1 MLQVWNVT
9 RDIASF
15 PTISSSYAITLVFN
29 PGVAALGNALI
40 LLTPINCADLPGNCN
55 TDAYYINPIK
65 RFVLALCE
73 RIFTTIQYSFLL
85 NFPLYNFLV
94 FSIPGQKS
102 SLDLF
107 QD

>member
-1 MLQVWNVT
+1 MT

-65 RFVLALCE
+65 RLVPPSMQMNLLFIFQNYLDFIFVTDDKCE
-73 RIFTTIQYSFLL
+73 MYSI
-85 NFPLYNFLV
+85 
-94 FSIPGQKS
+94 SGQS
-102 SLDLF
+102 E
-107 QD
+107 